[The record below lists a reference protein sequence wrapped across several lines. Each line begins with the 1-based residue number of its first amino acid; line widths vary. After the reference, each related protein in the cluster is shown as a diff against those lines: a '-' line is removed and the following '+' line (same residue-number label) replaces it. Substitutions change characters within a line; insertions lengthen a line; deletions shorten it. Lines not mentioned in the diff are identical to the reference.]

1 MGIYVTDLS
10 FLLSTNL
17 HKVNDTEGVLDID
30 IITVGLCLS
39 DISWRTV

>member
-17 HKVNDTEGVLDID
+17 NKVNDTEEVPDFD
-30 IITVGLCLS
+30 KITVGLCLS
-39 DISWRTV
+39 EILLRTV